1 MPTNDINLRNE
12 RLRAEELWRGSLDA
26 HVPLAVAAAMAFHRV
41 CGSTKAILTRPDYD
55 DALTIAATALSRLIP
70 IYCQEDPRAGRR
82 VLAINL
88 IYESFVM
95 GATRLRAHDGSLRAG
110 LTVLRSDLIRAVAQ
124 LRSSG
129 LPLFLAGETDAA
141 AGPLSPRANALLAAL
156 PEDDYAELA
165 GHMELVPLR
174 SQEVL
179 YTEGSELRHLYF
191 PVPGLISLLYITQDG
206 APTEIAIVGN
216 DGVLGLALV
225 LGAGSTPRRGIV
237 QIAGYAYRSEADAV
251 LAQFHGGGAL
261 HELLLRYVQAVMTQ
275 ISQTAVCNR
284 HHAIEQQL
292 CRWLLMS
299 LDRVA
304 ANEVLMTQEG
314 ISHMLGVRRS
324 GITRAAR
331 TLQQAGLIRYSRG
344 CITVPDRSRL
354 EAHACECYAVVK
366 QEADRLLSRNTN
378 VASL

>member
-1 MPTNDINLRNE
+1 MPTDDVNLRNE
-12 RLRAEELWRGSLDA
+12 RLHAEQLWRGSLDG

-41 CGSTKAILTRPDYD
+41 CGSTRTIVTRQDYD
-55 DALTIAATALSRLIP
+55 DALNIAATALSRLIP
-70 IYCQEDPRAGRR
+70 IYCLEDPRAGRAA
-82 VLAINL
+82 LAIDL
-88 IYESFVM
+88 IYESFIK
-95 GATRLRAHDGSLRAG
+95 GATRLRVRDGSMRAG
-110 LTVLRSDLIRAVAQ
+110 LTVLRSDLIGAVAQ

-129 LPLFLAGETDAA
+129 LPLFLADGMEAA
-141 AGPLSPRANALLAAL
+141 AGPLSPRTNALLAAL
-156 PEDDYAELA
+156 PEDAYAELA
-165 GHMELVPLR
+165 GHLELVPLGN
-174 SQEVL
+174 QAVL

-191 PVPGLISLLYITQDG
+191 PVSGLISLLYITQDG

-216 DGVLGLALV
+216 DGVVGLAVV
-225 LGAGSTPRRGIV
+225 LGAGSTPRRAIV
-237 QIAGYAYRSEADAV
+237 QIAGYAYRAAADAL
-251 LAQFHGGGAL
+251 LAQFHGGGPL
-261 HELLLRYVQAVMTQ
+261 HDRLLRYVQALMMQ

-284 HHAIEQQL
+284 HHKVEQQL

-304 ANEVLMTQEG
+304 SNEVLMTQEG

-324 GITRAAR
+324 GITSAAT
-331 TLQQAGLIRYSRG
+331 TLQQAGVIRYSRG

-366 QEADRLLSRNTN
+366 QETDRLLSRKTR